1 MKEERLTYSWPE
13 TGELTVQICGN
24 LSATLQFT
32 PSPEA
37 VVDGL
42 RKAGVEAVYEA
53 FPDGHPHTHGDKTE
67 AL

>member
-13 TGELTVQICGN
+13 TGELTVRICGN

-32 PSPEA
+32 PSPAA

-42 RKAGVEAVYEA
+42 RKAGVEAAYEA
-53 FPDGHPHTHGDKTE
+53 FPDEHPHTHGDKTE